1 MSLCIETFPEYCVVA
16 PEWGCSGR
24 DRLGVQTGVA
34 FNNALYAASQGDPTR
49 FSASLRG
56 PSDLLATTLD
66 AALLDLLLKTNP
78 FVWEIR
84 CHYPLC
90 VRGRA
95 EPLIIERMVTV
106 ERRGLPGV
114 QHLHAVMCSHTD
126 FQKFKKHLD
135 REGVSS
141 EIFDASSISPLQIQ
155 NASFSYGVARRMNI
169 REPKTRECAARLAQR
184 IYESD
189 RRSVRRRAL
198 GADRKYRECTLDG
211 LLTRLARRE
220 E

>member
-1 MSLCIETFPEYCVVA
+1 M
-16 PEWGCSGR
+16 
-24 DRLGVQTGVA
+24 
-34 FNNALYAASQGDPTR
+34 
-49 FSASLRG
+49 
-56 PSDLLATTLD
+56 ATTLD

-95 EPLIIERMVTV
+95 GPLIIERMVTV
-106 ERRGLPGV
+106 ERSGLPGV
-114 QHLHAVMCSHTD
+114 PHLHAVMCSHTD

-141 EIFDASSISPLQIQ
+141 EVFDASSISPLQIQ

-198 GADRKYRECTLDG
+198 GADRKYRECTLDR

-220 E
+220 GMTLAHTYALFGVAMILGFVCVAPGHELNPLTPLRLSFPLVRAQA